1 MISTTV
7 TVGRIGKWIKKIEDK
22 QALTILLETIIIVFQ
37 VIFFER
43 KILLENQQKTKNYA
57 IYKIYTYM
65 YIPPPAVYT
74 CTNTIHNT

>member
-1 MISTTV
+1 MKYVDVGDTIRELCFFLKEDFIRKST
-7 TVGRIGKWIKKIEDK
+7 
-22 QALTILLETIIIVFQ
+22 
-37 VIFFER
+37 
-43 KILLENQQKTKNYA
+43 KTKNYA